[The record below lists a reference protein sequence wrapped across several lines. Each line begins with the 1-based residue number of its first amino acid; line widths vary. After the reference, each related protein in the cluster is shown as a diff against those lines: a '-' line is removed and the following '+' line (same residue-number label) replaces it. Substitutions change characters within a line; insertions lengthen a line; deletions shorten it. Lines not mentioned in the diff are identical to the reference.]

1 MIKVVIIEDESLL
14 RFGIKALIEREP
26 DMEICGEAGN
36 GLDGL
41 HVVKQ
46 SLPDVVLVDIGLP
59 DISGLEVTY
68 QIRQH
73 TNSKVVI
80 VTNHRSE
87 ELADLALSY
96 GANSFL
102 LKKTDITL
110 IRQAIL
116 SSYNNDCFID
126 PSMTKQILDNHHWRK
141 HHILRKGKKFNEP
154 LSPSETEVLK
164 MIACGFSND
173 EIARKLF
180 VTLSTVKTHANN
192 ILIKL
197 NARNRSHAVIK
208 GIQFGY
214 INSLDIL
221 QADSLLSEPFNS
233 VC

>member
-1 MIKVVIIEDESLL
+1 MIRVVIIEDELLL
-14 RFGIKALIEREP
+14 RLGIKAIINHESN
-26 DMEICGEAGN
+26 MSVCGEAGN

-41 HVVKQ
+41 KLVEQ
-46 SLPDVVLVDIGLP
+46 FQPDVVLVDIGLP

-68 QIRQH
+68 QIKNH
-73 TNSKVVI
+73 TASKVVI
-80 VTNHRSE
+80 FTGHRSE

-96 GANSFL
+96 GADSFL
-102 LKKTDITL
+102 LKKNDPNWIK
-110 IRQAIL
+110 QAII
-116 SSYNNDCFID
+116 STCKNDYFID
-126 PSMTKQILDNHHWRK
+126 PSITKRIIDNHIWRK
-141 HHILRKGKKFNEP
+141 NHVLRKGKKYNEP
-154 LSPSETEVLK
+154 LSTCETEVLK

-197 NARNRSHAVIK
+197 NARNRSHAIIK

-214 INSLDIL
+214 LNSLEVL
-221 QADSLLSEPFNS
+221 EQENFTSEKFGT

>member
-14 RFGIKALIEREP
+14 RLGIKALIDREP

-41 HVVKQ
+41 KVVQQ
-46 SLPDVVLVDIGLP
+46 SHPDVVLVDIGLP

-68 QIRQH
+68 QIKQH
-73 TNSKVVI
+73 TDSKVVI
-80 VTNHRSE
+80 ITNHRNE

-96 GANSFL
+96 GANSFI
-102 LKKTDITL
+102 LKKTDIVL

-116 SSYNNDCFID
+116 SSYKNDCFID
-126 PSMTKQILDNHHWRK
+126 PSMTKQIIDNHNWRK
-141 HHILRKGKKFNEP
+141 YHILRKGKKYNEP
-154 LSPSETEVLK
+154 LSTCETEVLR
-164 MIACGFSND
+164 MIACGLSND

-197 NARNRSHAVIK
+197 NARNRSHAIIK

-214 INSLDIL
+214 INSLDVL
-221 QADSLLSEPFNS
+221 EQENFFGEKFDP